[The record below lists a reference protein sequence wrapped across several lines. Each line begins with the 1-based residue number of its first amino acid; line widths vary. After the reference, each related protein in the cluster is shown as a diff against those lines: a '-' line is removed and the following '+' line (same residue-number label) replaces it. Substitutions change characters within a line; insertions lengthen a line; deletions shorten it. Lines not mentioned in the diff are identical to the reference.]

1 MKRRVLCA
9 ALLLAC
15 SAAGWGQELT
25 WQRNDFRERTEFRD
39 AGGRLTGWARWND
52 FRERTEFYDAEGR
65 LVCTEVWNG
74 FRRRWEYFRI

>member
-1 MKRRVLCA
+1 MKRKVLCA

-15 SAAGWGQELT
+15 STAGRGQELT
-25 WQRNDFRERTEFRD
+25 WQR
-39 AGGRLTGWARWND
+39 ND

-74 FRRRWEYFRI
+74 FRRRREYSDAGGRMIAYYAWNDFRRRWEYFRI